1 MQTAIDF
8 VARCLGGSALAALGG
23 MKFKQLTYEEY
34 ETLET
39 KDPSTFYI
47 VTKGN
52 KIIVYV
58 GGSSIT
64 SFSQAGYVT
73 LVTPGTFAITGD
85 AEISNIGGE

>member
-1 MQTAIDF
+1 MQTAVDF
-8 VARCLGGSALAALGG
+8 VARCLSGSALAALGG

-34 ETLET
+34 EAIEV

-58 GGSSIT
+58 GGSNIT
-64 SFSQAGYVT
+64 SFSQAGYAT

>member
-8 VARCLGGSALAALGG
+8 VARCLAGASLSALGG

-34 ETLET
+34 EAIEV

-58 GGSSIT
+58 GGSNIT
-64 SFSQAGYVT
+64 SFSQAGYTT
-73 LVTPGTFAITGD
+73 LVTRGTFGFTD
-85 AEISNIGGE
+85 NAEISSIGGD

>member
-1 MQTAIDF
+1 MQTAVDF

-23 MKFKQLTYEEY
+23 MKFKQLTYEDY
-34 ETLET
+34 EALEV

-64 SFSQAGYVT
+64 SFSQAGYTT
-73 LVTPGTFAITGD
+73 LVTRGTFGFTD
-85 AEISNIGGE
+85 NVQLSSIGGD

>member
-1 MQTAIDF
+1 MQTAVDF
-8 VARCLGGSALAALGG
+8 VARCLSGSALAALGG

-34 ETLET
+34 EAIEV

-64 SFSQAGYVT
+64 SFSQAGYAT

-85 AEISNIGGE
+85 AEISSIGGE